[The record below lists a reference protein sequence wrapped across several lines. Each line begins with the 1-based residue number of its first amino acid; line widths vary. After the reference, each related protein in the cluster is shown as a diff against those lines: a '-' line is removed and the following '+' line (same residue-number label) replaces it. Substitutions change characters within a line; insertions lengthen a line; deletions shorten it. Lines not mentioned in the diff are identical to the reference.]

1 MQNYPGND
9 SELFSLK
16 LNHEGIAHILR
27 FARLVK
33 VYIII
38 GIIFIFLS
46 IVNEALIVLEMRH
59 APDDWLLKLYFKIYP
74 LLILI
79 GTVIFIFQLT
89 YFRRLSV
96 LMKTAI
102 NDSDEMRFNNS
113 LLNLTKIAWVVICNL
128 ILALIYS
135 LLNLALSFRSFF

>member
-1 MQNYPGND
+1 MIQEND

-16 LNHEGIAHILR
+16 LNQEGIAHILR

-59 APDDWLLKLYFKIYP
+59 APDDWLLKLYLKIYT

-79 GTVIFIFQLT
+79 GTVIFIFQLI

-102 NDSDEMRFNNS
+102 NDSDEMSFNNS